1 MTSHSKQSHS
11 LEELESRHSI
21 FGILSLSSGL
31 ITFLCLFLEL
41 PLFLF
46 FSYWP
51 GTAVVIFGIT
61 PFLVLI
67 GLVLSVIGVFQ
78 NHRKKTLAII
88 GLGLGILNMVGLC
101 LVIILWV
108 IFGAS
113 AA

>member
-1 MTSHSKQSHS
+1 MTPHSKQSNS
-11 LEELESRHSI
+11 LESLENGHSV
-21 FGILSLSSGL
+21 FGLLSLSSGL
-31 ITFLCLFLEL
+31 ITFLCLFLGL

-67 GLVLSVIGVFQ
+67 GLVFSVIGLSQ
-78 NHRKKTLAII
+78 NHHEKTLAII
-88 GLGLGILNMVGLC
+88 GLVWGILNMVGLC